1 MKAREFVDNEA
12 ELSESEW
19 GSADEDEKNLDKLD
33 MELGD
38 EDEFDQNQLHSELE
52 RIHMRR
58 VLDQDARE
66 VKILQEMLLEDE
78 ENDGVGRER
87 KFRWRNVD
95 NSLSLENDIRKE
107 DEKALNNDSD
117 DENELLWR
125 KMRFERE
132 LILKEREN
140 HKVYSTLSTSI
151 VYLLFMYYISRKG
164 KHLLIVSHSFAL
176 LIQLTVFLGIVYYLV
191 VLARKNLILSNPQIA
206 IKIMQ
211 RKILLF

>member
-95 NSLSLENDIRKE
+95 NSLSLENDNRKE
-107 DEKALNNDSD
+107 DENALNNDSD
-117 DENELLWR
+117 DENELIWR

-132 LILKEREN
+132 LVLKEREN
-140 HKVYSTLSTSI
+140 NKVYSSLLTLTSI
-151 VYLLFMYYISRKG
+151 LYLLP
-164 KHLLIVSHSFAL
+164 
-176 LIQLTVFLGIVYYLV
+176 VY
-191 VLARKNLILSNPQIA
+191 
-206 IKIMQ
+206 
-211 RKILLF
+211 